1 MIREFYPHEIK
12 SKIRVYR
19 DGKEVKPLMATC
31 ICMSDQPGIEVDGY
45 IDLVTL
51 LKDKNGNVIKDEY
64 GNPYWICADTQLEDE
79 YYAVNRQAKELG
91 LGPLPRPTPDIIR
104 WHGKIRWELVK

>member
-1 MIREFYPHEIK
+1 MIREFYPGEIK

-31 ICMSDQPGIEVDGY
+31 IAMSDQPGIEVDGY

-51 LKDKNGNVIKDEY
+51 LKDKDGNVIKDEY
-64 GNPYWICADTQLEDE
+64 GNPYWICADTQLEDDWYE
-79 YYAVNRQAKELG
+79 ANRQAKAYG
-91 LGPLPRPTPDIIR
+91 LKPLPRPAPAITR
-104 WHGKIRWELVK
+104 WYGKIRWELVK

>member
-31 ICMSDQPGIEVDGY
+31 IAMSDQPGIEVDGY

-51 LKDKNGNVIKDEY
+51 LKDKDGNVIKDEY
-64 GNPYWICADTQLEDE
+64 GNPYWICADTQLEDDWYE
-79 YYAVNRQAKELG
+79 ANRQAKAYG
-91 LGPLPRPTPDIIR
+91 LEPLPRPAPAITR
-104 WHGKIRWELVK
+104 WYGKIRWELVK